1 MIREGQ
7 RHFHAGKR
15 HVPATW
21 PMAAGWTVKS
31 GPHSGAGLFF
41 ASPGVPGQCFSMWMG
56 RLFRKTAGWTT
67 AAFPT
72 RGSEGN
78 GWTFSNASPG
88 PGPYFWPLPCPGKR
102 RLPNAGT
109 YSPIY
114 QEVSLQEARMWSF
127 GQGIIR
133 QEMVIQRKTIQGTTV
148 LISCTPSTP
157 PGSLSSRRF
166 SPTPAP
172 AFTSAS
178 MNTKAA
184 LISLRS
190 RDRRT
195 AAGRRKR

>member
-7 RHFHAGKR
+7 RHFHAGKK

-21 PMAAGWTVKS
+21 PMAAGWTVRS

-56 RLFRKTAGWTT
+56 RLFRKTAGLRT
-67 AAFPT
+67 ASCPI
-72 RGSEGN
+72 RGSAGS

-114 QEVSLQEARMWSF
+114 QEVSLQEAHMWSL
-127 GQGIIR
+127 GQGIIS
-133 QEMVIQRKTIQGTTV
+133 QEMDIQRKTIQGTTV
-148 LISCTPSTP
+148 LRSSTPSTP
-157 PGSLSSRRF
+157 PGSLSFRRF
-166 SPTPAP
+166 SPTPA
-172 AFTSAS
+172 SAS
-178 MNTKAA
+178 ASLNTKAA
-184 LISLRS
+184 LISLHS
-190 RDRRT
+190 RDRKN
-195 AAGRRKR
+195 AVGGRKS

>member
-21 PMAAGWTVKS
+21 PMAAGWTVRS

-41 ASPGVPGQCFSMWMG
+41 ASPGVPGQCFSIWTE
-56 RLFRKTAGWTT
+56 RLFLKTAGRRT
-67 AAFPT
+67 ASFPS
-72 RGSEGN
+72 RGSVGN

-88 PGPYFWPLPCPGKR
+88 PGPYFWPPPCPGKR
-102 RLPNAGT
+102 RPPNAGA

-127 GQGIIR
+127 GQEMIR
-133 QEMVIQRKTIQGTTV
+133 QGKIVQRKTTQGTTGMR
-148 LISCTPSTP
+148 SSTPSTP

-166 SPTPAP
+166 SPPPAT
-172 AFTSAS
+172 AFASAS
-178 MNTKAA
+178 LNTKAV
-184 LISLRS
+184 LISLHS
-190 RDRRT
+190 RDRRN
-195 AAGRRKR
+195 AAGGRKR